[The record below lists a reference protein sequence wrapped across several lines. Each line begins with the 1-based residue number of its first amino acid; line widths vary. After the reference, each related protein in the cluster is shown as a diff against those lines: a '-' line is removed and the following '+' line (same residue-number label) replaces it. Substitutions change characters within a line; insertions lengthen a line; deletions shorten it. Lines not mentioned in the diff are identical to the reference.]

1 MSVSSPGL
9 AVEPRRRMTVDAS
22 TGARIDAFRRARAHS
37 RTVHLLRWLL
47 PVLACL
53 VAAVF
58 IYFSYSSIPA
68 EITVQAE
75 NSSVSD
81 GKLVMANPKVD
92 GFTREELPYS
102 MTAARAVQEL
112 AKEDLV
118 ELQEINALLPVDAE
132 QTALIK
138 AAKGVYDRV
147 KNTLTIKAE
156 DNATGVR
163 IETSDGTVANL
174 RDVSVDVGKSTMQA
188 SGRVEIEREDA
199 SISADKLSVSENG
212 KLFVFENKVHMVI
225 KPSQKKPSGADGA
238 ATDGTN

>member
-1 MSVSSPGL
+1 MSSV
-9 AVEPRRRMTVDAS
+9 ADMAPRPQKRITVDPIAP
-22 TGARIDAFRRARAHS
+22 RVDAFRRARAHS
-37 RTVHLLRWLL
+37 RTVRLLRALL
-47 PVLACL
+47 PVAACL
-53 VAAVF
+53 VAGLFVF
-58 IYFSYSSIPA
+58 FSYRSIPA
-68 EITVQAE
+68 EIKMNAE

-81 GKLVMANPKVD
+81 GKLVMANPKLD
-92 GFTREELPYS
+92 GFTREDLPYS

-118 ELQEINALLPVDAE
+118 ELQEINARLPVDAQ

-147 KNTLTIKAE
+147 KNTLTIKAAE
-156 DNATGVR
+156 NSTGVR

-174 RDVSVDVGKSTMQA
+174 RDVTVDVGQSTMQA
-188 SGRVEIEREDA
+188 SGRVDIQRADA

-225 KPSQKKPSGADGA
+225 KPSQKKPSGAEGA
-238 ATDGTN
+238 ASSGTN